1 MSDISFGKSDIW
13 SLYAAAVKFKE
24 SWWNHNDEAV
34 KSRICMYIYIIYIYI
49 IYIYI
54 YIFIYMVQTNA
65 YLII

>member
-1 MSDISFGKSDIW
+1 MSDTSFGKSDIW

-34 KSRICMYIYIIYIYI
+34 KSKIC

-54 YIFIYMVQTNA
+54 YIYIYICIYMVHTNA